1 MPARADDT
9 HVMSDTELSPA
20 PRPAGDDTVYMG
32 RQPVFDRDKRT
43 VAYQLLHRSSEVNA
57 ANPHEAETA
66 TRELVE
72 HTLLQWGLDTLLSG
86 KVGHV
91 HVDARFLAS
100 GLHLTLPAER
110 VVLQLAADVDI
121 DGDHRHSVI
130 EAKLA
135 GYRLALA
142 DVVGRAVPPSPDMLQ
157 LADIVKI
164 DVTSAA
170 AGGLGVDQLGAT
182 VRSLRSQ
189 APRAQ
194 LLAEKVEE
202 LEQYRM
208 CQALGF
214 DLFQGFFFAKPE
226 VLKKEAR
233 TVSSGAAIA
242 LLVEVQQPDVS
253 LRRLE
258 QLVVADPSLA
268 FRLLAL
274 VNSSMMGLTTQVES
288 VYHALVLLGIDRVR
302 QLATLITMSTRA
314 KGNEELLALA
324 ATRAFMA
331 KALIDDHDL
340 ESSAYTAGLLSVIDV
355 LFQIS
360 MADLVNELPL
370 APVVADALRDHTG
383 PIGDLLQS
391 LDAYERVDL
400 QRLEKLRPGQL
411 GRYITV
417 YRDGVAYAQTMRA
430 ALTASP

>member
-1 MPARADDT
+1 MT
-9 HVMSDTELSPA
+9 DTELSHAPA
-20 PRPAGDDTVYMG
+20 PLSDDVVYMG
-32 RQPVFDRDKRT
+32 RQPIFDRNKKT
-43 VAYQLLHRSSEVNA
+43 IAYQLLHRSSETNA
-57 ANPHEAETA
+57 ANPDEAEHA

-100 GLHLTLPAER
+100 GLHLALPAER

-135 GYRLALA
+135 GYQLALS
-142 DVVGRAVPPSPDMLQ
+142 DVAGRAVPPTADMLQ
-157 LADIVKI
+157 LADIIKV
-164 DVTSAA
+164 DVTTLS
-170 AGGLGVDQLGAT
+170 VDQLGAT
-182 VRSLRSQ
+182 VQSLRAQ
-189 APRAQ
+189 APRAH

-202 LEQYRM
+202 LEQYRV

-226 VLKKEAR
+226 VLTKEAR

-242 LLVEVQQPDVS
+242 LLVEVQQPNVS

-274 VNSSMMGLTTQVES
+274 VNSSMMGLTTRVES

-302 QLATLITMSTRA
+302 QLATLITMSTRS
-314 KGNEELLALA
+314 KGNEELLNLA
-324 ATRAFMA
+324 ATRAYMA

-340 ESSAYTAGLLSVIDV
+340 EHSAYTAGLLSVIDV

-370 APVVADALRDHTG
+370 APVVADGLRDRSG
-383 PIGDLLQS
+383 PIGAMLQAI
-391 LDAYERVDL
+391 DAYERVDL
-400 QRLEKLRPGQL
+400 PRLEQLRQGQL
-411 GRYITV
+411 ARFITV
-417 YRDGVAYAQTMRA
+417 YREGVAYAQTMRA
-430 ALTASP
+430 ALAAPG

>member
-1 MPARADDT
+1 MTDTVLSSAPPA
-9 HVMSDTELSPA
+9 L
-20 PRPAGDDTVYMG
+20 GDDVVYMG
-32 RQPVFDRDKRT
+32 RQPIFDKHKKT
-43 VAYQLLHRSSEVNA
+43 IAYQLLHRSSEVNA
-57 ANPHEAETA
+57 ANAAEAESA

-72 HTLLQWGLDTLLSG
+72 HSLLQWGLDTLLSG

-100 GLHLTLPAER
+100 GLHLTLPANR

-135 GYRLALA
+135 GYQLALA
-142 DVVGRAVPPSPDMLQ
+142 DVVRRAVPPSADMLH
-157 LADIVKI
+157 LADIIKV
-164 DVTSAA
+164 DVSQ
-170 AGGLGVDQLGAT
+170 LGVDQLGAT
-182 VRSLRSQ
+182 VQSLRAQ

-202 LEQYRM
+202 LDQYRA

-214 DLFQGFFFAKPE
+214 DQFQGFFFAKPE
-226 VLKKEAR
+226 VLTKEAR

-274 VNSSMMGLTTQVES
+274 VNSSMMGLTTRVES

-314 KGNEELLALA
+314 KGNEELLSLA

-340 ESSAYTAGLLSVIDV
+340 EHSAYTAGLLSVIDV

-370 APVVADALRDHTG
+370 APVVADGLRDRTG
-383 PIGDLLQS
+383 PIGEMLQA

-400 QRLEKLRPGQL
+400 NRLEKLRPGQL
-411 GRYITV
+411 ARFITV
-417 YRDGVAYAQTMRA
+417 YRDGVAYSQTMRA
-430 ALTASP
+430 ALAAPG